1 MSDIGSY
8 DIQSSQ
14 RGVKNLLLPFLTRNR
29 SIILAILT
37 GVFIRLLIV
46 FLMPDMK
53 LVGDE
58 IAYYQT
64 AGKIITAEK
73 APLNYFRPPLYIY
86 FCVLVLKSLGDSAD
100 AIRIFQCM
108 LEGLTILG
116 VYLVCRRTLGN
127 KAGLWA
133 GWIFALYPDF
143 IAYSHYLWSECL
155 LLFMLVYGILIL
167 LELRERPRL
176 CLGVIAG
183 IIWGGLM
190 LLKPYHLYIMPVLL
204 VWFVLSFAKER
215 RWIAVKT
222 AIPIL
227 AVSISMAFAWSLHIS
242 LARGQATIIS
252 KIGEVNLWT
261 GTNYFPPPQFDFPY
275 AKTDIISSREQ
286 YAEHLIIRDK
296 SMANLRKEFGRTEG
310 LIPFILK
317 NPKLFMSRAKEKFVC
332 LWAPTSLLL
341 RHIYDPRGHK
351 KYGDPNE
358 MNPILRIG
366 VSYALILSTMV
377 ILILAVLGIPLSRE
391 RYLLGFMLIYALS
404 YMCMIC
410 ITPSSSRYR
419 VPLMIFAVVY
429 AGFMLSQRAH
439 FKELLRKPRALI
451 ASGIVLVA
459 MGILWSF
466 CVPGIVTAV
475 W

>member
-1 MSDIGSY
+1 MSETGLSDSQKSQGGVGS
-8 DIQSSQ
+8 
-14 RGVKNLLLPFLTRNR
+14 RLLPFLAGNR
-29 SIILAILT
+29 LIILAILT
-37 GVFIRLLIV
+37 GVFIRLLIIV
-46 FLMPDMK
+46 LMPDMK

-58 IAYYQT
+58 IAYYRT
-64 AGKIITAEK
+64 ADKIITAEK

-86 FCVLVLKSLGDSAD
+86 FCVLVLKILGNSAN
-100 AIRIFQCM
+100 AIRIFQCI
-108 LEGLTILG
+108 LEGFTILG

-127 KAGLWA
+127 KTGLWA

-143 IAYSHYLWSECL
+143 IVYSHYLWSECL

-167 LELRERPRL
+167 LELKERPRL
-176 CLGVIAG
+176 YLGVIAG
-183 IIWGGLM
+183 VIWGGLM
-190 LLKPYHLYIMPVLL
+190 LLKPYHLYMMPVLL
-204 VWFVLSFAKER
+204 AWFVISFGKER

-222 AIPIL
+222 AIPVL

-275 AKTDIISSREQ
+275 ADKDIISGREQ
-286 YAEHLIIRDK
+286 YAEHLVGKNK
-296 SMANLRKEFGRTEG
+296 SIAELKKEFGRTEG
-310 LIPFILK
+310 LITFIWK
-317 NPKLFMSRAKEKFVC
+317 NPKLFISRAGEKFVC

-351 KYGDPNE
+351 KYGDPND

-366 VSYALILSTMV
+366 VSYALIFSTMV
-377 ILILAVLGIPLSRE
+377 ILVLALLGIPLSRE
-391 RYLLGFMLIYALS
+391 RYLLGFMLIYALA

-419 VPLMIFAVVY
+419 IPLMLFAVIY
-429 AGFMLSQRAH
+429 AGFMMSRRAH
-439 FKELLRKPRALI
+439 FKELFRKHRALI
-451 ASGIVLVA
+451 ASGIALAA
-459 MGILWSF
+459 MAILWFF
-466 CVPGIVTAV
+466 CVPALLSAV